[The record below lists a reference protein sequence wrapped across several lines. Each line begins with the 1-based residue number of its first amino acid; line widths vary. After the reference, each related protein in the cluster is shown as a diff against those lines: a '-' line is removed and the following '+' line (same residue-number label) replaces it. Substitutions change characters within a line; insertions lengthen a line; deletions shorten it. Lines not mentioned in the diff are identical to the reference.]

1 MGKFYIC
8 VEVKNIFD
16 SVRKPFYKAHEQKA
30 DLNNNKKNILLPGKN
45 IMILCW
51 ILYTKVLQQ
60 TQEHRQRL
68 LWLFF
73 KFCLFACLRET
84 IITYMWNPLY

>member
-30 DLNNNKKNILLPGKN
+30 DLNNNKNIFYCQGRTL
-45 IMILCW
+45 
-51 ILYTKVLQQ
+51 
-60 TQEHRQRL
+60 
-68 LWLFF
+68 
-73 KFCLFACLRET
+73 
-84 IITYMWNPLY
+84 

>member
-45 IMILCW
+45 IMILC
-51 ILYTKVLQQ
+51 
-60 TQEHRQRL
+60 
-68 LWLFF
+68 
-73 KFCLFACLRET
+73 
-84 IITYMWNPLY
+84 